1 MLSAEDGVVIV
12 DAMVVG
18 RNVGISVKAA
28 LGEPEVDSAVGKVEG
43 CAYGRSL
50 VSDPVE
56 GCNVGRYVV
65 DSMAGVP
72 GEGSAVGTA
81 VESI

>member
-12 DAMVVG
+12 DAIV
-18 RNVGISVKAA
+18 
-28 LGEPEVDSAVGKVEG
+28 GEPEDDSAVGKVEG

-50 VSDPVE
+50 VSVPVE

-65 DSMAGVP
+65 DSVVGVP

-81 VESI
+81 VKGI